1 VFLLSP
7 KSCANSWSELGDRK
21 LDLGGVDPR
30 VLFISMSSG
39 HTSPTGASHRSDRCG
54 LLLSF
59 AWVNI
64 WVSSLLSCVAAVSS
78 LGQFGAR

>member
-7 KSCANSWSELGDRK
+7 KSCTNPWSDSREFDLVELTRG
-21 LDLGGVDPR
+21 
-30 VLFISMSSG
+30 SCSSRELR
-39 HTSPTGASHRSDRCG
+39 SHRSDWCR

-59 AWVNI
+59 TRVNV
-64 WVSSLLSCVAAVSS
+64 WVSSLLSCVVAVSS